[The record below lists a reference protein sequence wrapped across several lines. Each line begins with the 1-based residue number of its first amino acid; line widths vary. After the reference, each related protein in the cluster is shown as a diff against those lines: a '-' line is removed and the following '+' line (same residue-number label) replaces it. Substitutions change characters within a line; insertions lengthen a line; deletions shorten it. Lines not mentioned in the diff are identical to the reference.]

1 MWMMLRL
8 KELWEIFSHFSLQN
22 KVPSEK
28 RWSKKKKTPQ
38 KTVIFLPTPTTARLC
53 LKLCWWNMFFFMF
66 CFHMRWHDLCLS
78 LWAFVTV
85 VFFSDTELSVLCCH
99 LIPIIR
105 FVLLCVSE
113 MKRLVVTMKACNQH
127 EVC

>member
-22 KVPSEK
+22 TVPSEK
-28 RWSKKKKTPQ
+28 RWSKQNNKK

-85 VFFSDTELSVLCCH
+85 VFFSDTELSVLCCD